1 MADTLK
7 RFYGDLEDLGSADKY
22 IDEILEIIHHI
33 NLFDDFSENEIRAVC
48 HYMRCFAAPRHYALL
63 EEGKTGDYLLLVL
76 TGAVEARK
84 QSIDAG
90 VETIAEIAVGST
102 LGEMSMVDGKPHM
115 SSCIVTAPM
124 DFAVL
129 TRDAL
134 HNILLQSPRLGNKLL
149 LTLLHLMSTRLRD
162 ASSRFLPSIA

>member
-7 RFYGDLEDLGSADKY
+7 RIYGDLEDLGRADKY

-33 NLFDDFSENEIRAVC
+33 NLFDDFSEGEIRAIC
-48 HYMRCFAAPRHYALL
+48 HYMRCFAAPRNYALL

-76 TGAVEARK
+76 TGAAEVRK
-84 QSIDAG
+84 QAFDVG
-90 VETIAEIAVGST
+90 VEIIAEIVAGST
-102 LGEMSMVDGKPHM
+102 LGEMSMVDGKPHLT
-115 SSCIVTAPM
+115 SCIVTAPM

-134 HNILLQSPRLGNKLL
+134 NNILLQAPRLGNKLL
-149 LTLLHLMSTRLRD
+149 LTLLLLMSTRLRD
-162 ASSRFLPSIA
+162 ASNRFLPSIA

>member
-7 RFYGDLEDLGSADKY
+7 RFYGDLEDLGRADKY
-22 IDEILEIIHHI
+22 IDEILEIIHPIH
-33 NLFDDFSENEIRAVC
+33 LFDDFSEDEIRAMC
-48 HYMRCFAAPRHYALL
+48 HYMRCFAAPRNYALL
-63 EEGKTGDYLLLVL
+63 EEGKAGDYLLLVL
-76 TGAVEARK
+76 NGTAVARR
-84 QSIDAG
+84 QTIDAG

-102 LGEMSMVDGKPHM
+102 LGEMAMVDGKPHL

-134 HNILLQSPRLGNKLL
+134 NNILLQAPRLGNKLL
-149 LTLLHLMSTRLRD
+149 LTLLHLMSTQLRD